1 MQRKKNHYKL
11 KYYCKNHN
19 KLCCGLCIAKLNE
32 EGEGQH
38 KDCEV
43 CYIEKIKEE
52 KKNKLKENVKYLEDL
67 QNTLIESID
76 LLKKIFEEVEK
87 DKESLKIEVQ
97 NIFTKIR
104 SNLNDRETQLLL
116 EIDNLFISNYF
127 GEDIIK
133 KCEKLPKKIKISLDK
148 GKLIDKKWESNN
160 LYSNINDCINIE
172 NNIKNINEINEII
185 NKCDIKNKIK
195 FYFNPKENQLN
206 EFLKSIKSFGQI
218 YYKIFRSKNVQQ
230 ILTKI
235 ENMYY
240 QDTKII

>member
-1 MQRKKNHYKL
+1 MCNKCDNFHSSLFKNHHPNNLENEEEIFTGICKEKNHYKL

-52 KKNKLKENVKYLEDL
+52 KKNKLNDNIKSLEELSNKIEEAIKNLKIILDKITEDKEKLKLEI
-67 QNTLIESID
+67 Q
-76 LLKKIFEEVEK
+76 KIFEEVEK
-87 DKESLKIEVQ
+87 DKETLKIEVQ

-127 GEDIIK
+127 GEDII
-133 KCEKLPKKIKISLDK
+133 
-148 GKLIDKKWESNN
+148 N
-160 LYSNINDCINIE
+160 
-172 NNIKNINEINEII
+172 II
-185 NKCDIKNKIK
+185 N
-195 FYFNPKENQLN
+195 L
-206 EFLKSIKSFGQI
+206 FLI
-218 YYKIFRSKNVQQ
+218 
-230 ILTKI
+230 
-235 ENMYY
+235 
-240 QDTKII
+240 